1 MNKFLPAG
9 RLAKVEHDGVV
20 IQIQTEFSWRP
31 HPRIATGVFI
41 DGVVI
46 HKIQKDWDAPVDTD
60 EQQRVVENFIN
71 RQHAEIVAIIE
82 SQKKDLVNR
91 QKRISTEELLE
102 KILHLDGVNAAWCM
116 TKKGVISPD
125 SGGRELLPEYRTTFE
140 TLIDL
145 CGILSANSSVGQLI
159 DGNIVLQ
166 DDSLVILRR
175 QGRHYI
181 IGYDPGIEPTELV
194 TRIAQTVGDS

>member
-1 MNKFLPAG
+1 MSKFLPAG

-46 HKIQKDWDAPVDTD
+46 HKIQKDWDAPVETD
-60 EQQRVVENFIN
+60 EQQRVAENFIN
-71 RQHAEIVAIIE
+71 RQHAEVVGIIE
-82 SQKKDLVNR
+82 SQKRELVSR
-91 QKRISTEELLE
+91 QRQTSTEDLLE
-102 KILHLDGVNAAWCM
+102 KILRLEGVNAAWCM
-116 TKKGVISPD
+116 TRKGVISPD
-125 SGGRELLPEYRTTFE
+125 SGGRELLPEYKATFE

-145 CGILSANSSVGQLI
+145 CAMLSSNSSVGQLI

-175 QGRHYI
+175 EGRHYI
-181 IGYDPGIEPTELV
+181 VGYAPDFEPADILERV
-194 TRIAQTVGDS
+194 SKQVGDN